1 MRQTHGMNQSED
13 EPLRLCFVCLG
24 NICRSPT
31 AEGVMRSLVENAGLS
46 SVIEVH
52 SAGTAGWH
60 RGELP
65 DDRAR
70 AEARRRGI
78 ELTSKASTF
87 HPGDASFYDLVLAMD
102 HANERDLRDRTE
114 PALHDRIIRLRK
126 FDPAL
131 TPTDPWD
138 GDVPD
143 PWAGSEDG
151 FIEVYDLIEA
161 ACRGLLVH
169 IQENQL
175 P

>member
-1 MRQTHGMNQSED
+1 MNRSED
-13 EPLRLCFVCLG
+13 EPFRICFVCLG

-31 AEGVMRSLVENAGLS
+31 AEGIMRSLVDDAGLS
-46 SVIEVH
+46 ASIEVH

-78 ELTSKASTF
+78 DLTSRASTF

-102 HANERDLRDRTE
+102 RANERDLRDRTD
-114 PALHDRIIRLRK
+114 PTLHERIARLRT

-131 TPTDPWD
+131 APTDPWD
-138 GDVPD
+138 GDGPD
-143 PWAGSEDG
+143 PWTGGEDG
-151 FIEVYDLIEA
+151 FIEVYDLIDA

-175 P
+175 V

>member
-1 MRQTHGMNQSED
+1 MDQPEN

-31 AEGVMRSLVENAGLS
+31 AEGIMRALVDDAGLS
-46 SVIEVH
+46 GFIEVH

-70 AEARRRGI
+70 AEAQRRGI
-78 ELTSKASTF
+78 QLTSRASAF
-87 HPGDASFYDLVLAMD
+87 LPGDTSFYDLVLAMD
-102 HANERDLRDRTE
+102 RTNERDLRDRTDRS
-114 PALHDRIIRLRK
+114 LHDRIIRLRS

-131 TPTDPWD
+131 TSTDPWD

-143 PWAGSEDG
+143 PWAGGEDG

-161 ACRGLLVH
+161 ACRGLLIH
-169 IQENQL
+169 IQKNQL
-175 P
+175 I

>member
-1 MRQTHGMNQSED
+1 
-13 EPLRLCFVCLG
+13 
-24 NICRSPT
+24 
-31 AEGVMRSLVENAGLS
+31 MRSLVNDAGLS
-46 SVIEVH
+46 SSVEIH

-65 DDRAR
+65 DERAR

-78 ELTSKASTF
+78 ELTSRASAF
-87 HPGDASFYDLVLAMD
+87 LPGDASFYDLVLAMD
-102 HANERDLRDRTE
+102 STNERDLRDCTD
-114 PALHDRIIRLRK
+114 PALHDRIVRLRT

-143 PWAGSEDG
+143 PWSGGEDG
-151 FIEVYDLIEA
+151 FIAVYDLIEN

-169 IQENQL
+169 LQSNHL
-175 P
+175 R

>member
-1 MRQTHGMNQSED
+1 
-13 EPLRLCFVCLG
+13 
-24 NICRSPT
+24 
-31 AEGVMRSLVENAGLS
+31 MRSLVNDAGLS
-46 SVIEVH
+46 SSVEIH

-65 DDRAR
+65 DERAR

-78 ELTSKASTF
+78 ELTSRASAF
-87 HPGDASFYDLVLAMD
+87 LPGDASFYDLVLAMD
-102 HANERDLRDRTE
+102 STNERDLRDRTD
-114 PALHDRIIRLRK
+114 PALHDRIVRLRT

-143 PWAGSEDG
+143 PWSGGEDG
-151 FIEVYDLIEA
+151 FIAVYDLIEN

-169 IQENQL
+169 LQSNHL
-175 P
+175 R